1 MLAGAITLMVLE
13 SVSFKGHYVAFGGY
27 PFVSTGYGYAIAS
40 KVLKWT
46 DLLMMGQ
53 SFQLFPEH
61 LSRRDRRIVWLAQ
74 DNSCR
79 EIKTCAVIRG
89 SYTLGIYFC
98 ETTKKSLR
106 NAKRRNNNTNVCS

>member
-1 MLAGAITLMVLE
+1 MLHLEVLHLCLQ
-13 SVSFKGHYVAFGGY
+13 VTDLRLL
-27 PFVSTGYGYAIAS
+27 P

-74 DNSCR
+74 DNVCR
-79 EIKTCAVIRG
+79 EIK
-89 SYTLGIYFC
+89 
-98 ETTKKSLR
+98 
-106 NAKRRNNNTNVCS
+106 NVCCDLGVLHPRHLLLRDDNEKLTKR